1 MNTEPTN
8 GFRAKRRWL
17 IRDCRGVTLIET
29 LVALGLFSVV
39 AATTS
44 GFLVHQVKTTGINK
58 RQTFAYVLAAEELE
72 RVRALDY
79 VDMTAASAEQT
90 LENLAFTVATTVED
104 DTPATGMKTVSV
116 DVSWPE
122 LGGVD
127 NVSVYAIYTQ
137 VRR

>member
-1 MNTEPTN
+1 
-8 GFRAKRRWL
+8 
-17 IRDCRGVTLIET
+17 
-29 LVALGLFSVV
+29 
-39 AATTS
+39 
-44 GFLVHQVKTTGINK
+44 
-58 RQTFAYVLAAEELE
+58 VLAAEELE

-104 DTPATGMKTVSV
+104 DTPAPGMKTVSV